1 MSLRLFVVAILLSG
15 CSGLMKDDASTAVLT
30 VTCTVFCRV
39 VYYEN
44 ALSFERDNQKVV
56 LPVIPAEQIKPPK
69 TERKEK

>member
-1 MSLRLFVVAILLSG
+1 MVAGLLAG

-44 ALSFERDNQKVV
+44 ALSLERDAVKVAVPVVPLESAKTQK
-56 LPVIPAEQIKPPK
+56 K
-69 TERKEK
+69 